1 MDLNLLPPAPFLH
14 FWGAGRANL
23 YFSRSTFPLGGE
35 MKCERQSTER
45 QATTTQLQRM
55 QLCQCQIIPRPLSLT
70 PLERRF
76 ATVTAH
82 VFVFMP
88 LTNSLTVE
96 GASET
101 PRAGISNAARLL
113 SACTGR
119 CQRRLLIIFQLP
131 RLFCSVLSFISCF
144 LSQFLQAFPKGGFV
158 DQAIFLVG
166 QTHDTDLLTQ
176 IWSRI

>member
-1 MDLNLLPPAPFLH
+1 MDLNLLP
-14 FWGAGRANL
+14 FWGTGRANL
-23 YFSRSTFPLGGE
+23 YFRGVLFHWGGMG
-35 MKCERQSTER
+35 MKCERQSRER
-45 QATTTQLQRM
+45 QATTTQLERM

-76 ATVTAH
+76 ASVTAH

-88 LTNSLTVE
+88 LANSLTVE
-96 GASET
+96 ATET

-119 CQRRLLIIFQLP
+119 CQQPLLIIFPLP

-144 LSQFLQAFPKGGFV
+144 LSQFLQAFPKGGFL
-158 DQAIFLVG
+158 DHAIFLDG
-166 QTHDTDLLTQ
+166 SKLTSDT
-176 IWSRI
+176 